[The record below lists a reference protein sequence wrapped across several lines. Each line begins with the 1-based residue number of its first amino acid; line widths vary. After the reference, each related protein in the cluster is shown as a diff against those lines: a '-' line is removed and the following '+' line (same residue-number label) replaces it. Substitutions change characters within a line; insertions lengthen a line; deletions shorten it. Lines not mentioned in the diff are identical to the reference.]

1 MRFWLIVLFVVF
13 GLIPCLA
20 SYVWTVK
27 TSEQRAISVRTAEI
41 QNQCTIL
48 SNQLN
53 SYQYLTNPSSE
64 VIDANLTQLTNIYNG
79 RVMIINQNLDVIKD
93 TYGLDEGKTMVSE
106 NVIRCLRQ
114 GKSTSY
120 YDKKNRYV
128 EVTAPVISEEK
139 AVTGVMLASVSM
151 DTVLDGIRM
160 LRAQGGAVL
169 IVVFLVV
176 LSLGILVAGWF
187 VRPLGRITASIENV
201 TEGYE
206 SEWLHVGT
214 FSETGQLSDAF
225 NKMLGR
231 LKQLNDS
238 REEFVSN
245 VSHELKTP
253 LTSMKVLADSLLA
266 QENVPIELYQ
276 EFMGD
281 IAKEIDREN
290 DIINDLLTLVK
301 MDKTAQNLN
310 ISQVNVNDLLEL
322 ILKRLRPIAE
332 KKQIEIVLE
341 SFRPVTAEIDENAN
355 ATLLSRKLQD
365 KIDKYKAPGG
375 YEVKLSGDATQ
386 TTDMLK
392 QMGKALALGFMLIY
406 LVMVAQFQSLLSP
419 FIVIFTVP
427 LAFTGGMIGLGF
439 FGMSISAMALMG
451 FMILM
456 GTVVN
461 NGIVFVDYVNQLR
474 IGGMSKREALIE
486 TGKTRMRPILMTA
499 LTTILSMSVMVFSQD
514 AGNAMQKGMAVVVAF
529 GLLYATLMTLFIVPV
544 MYDILYRK
552 QKKSGYTTI
561 HSPQKYNTNS
571 GKYLVPVFA

>member
-151 DTVLDGIRM
+151 DTVLDGTRM

-276 EFMGD
+276 EFMQD
-281 IAKEIDREN
+281 ITDEIDREN
-290 DIINDLLTLVK
+290 RIINDLLSLVK
-301 MDKTAQNLN
+301 LDKKADLN
-310 ISQVNVNDLLEL
+310 AEMVSINDLLEL
-322 ILKRLRPIAE
+322 ILKRLRPIAA
-332 KKQIEIVLE
+332 KRNIELILD
-341 SFRPVTAEIDENAN
+341 SFRPVKAEIDETKLTLAISNLVENGIKYNKDGGWVRVSLNADHKYFYVTV
-355 ATLLSRKLQD
+355 ADSGKGIPEDSLDHIFERFYRVD
-365 KIDKYKAPGG
+365 KSHSTEIDG
-375 YEVKLSGDATQ
+375 T
-386 TTDMLK
+386 
-392 QMGKALALGFMLIY
+392 
-406 LVMVAQFQSLLSP
+406 
-419 FIVIFTVP
+419 
-427 LAFTGGMIGLGF
+427 GLGLA
-439 FGMSISAMALMG
+439 ITRSA
-451 FMILM
+451 ILM
-456 GTVVN
+456 HHGAIKVYSKEGEGATFSV
-461 NGIVFVDYVNQLR
+461 R
-474 IGGMSKREALIE
+474 I
-486 TGKTRMRPILMTA
+486 P
-499 LTTILSMSVMVFSQD
+499 
-514 AGNAMQKGMAVVVAF
+514 
-529 GLLYATLMTLFIVPV
+529 
-544 MYDILYRK
+544 
-552 QKKSGYTTI
+552 
-561 HSPQKYNTNS
+561 
-571 GKYLVPVFA
+571 LVCSN